1 MYRYVRDLL
10 TILPGS
16 NKTVIDISS
25 QYPADILK
33 QLDLVTDEHD
43 TVVLTNADVWR
54 YFDLVESIVNHSN
67 LQHKKVF
74 LQTLGYANTKLTDRS
89 WEISCPLF
97 YWTREKSTTEFV
109 AKPSNLK
116 HGFSCLNNK
125 NNMHRTLLGYWLYRK
140 NLLGDIIFSQNI
152 VNDGQAFSQIAKHMT
167 GLGFKDFDE
176 YKKLLPIR
184 YNESSDANIN
194 FATDHSISH
203 DAYTKA
209 YCNIVTESECEEY
222 PYEKNINLPI
232 VTEKSYKP
240 FLAGQVPI
248 MLAARGHIAHLKS
261 LGFEMMEELL
271 PSDYDQANPWQK
283 IKAIRQ
289 VVSQGSEFMED
300 FYFGHLREIQHN
312 YELVNSDKVEKVI
325 LQKIKDIL

>member
-1 MYRYVRDLL
+1 MYKYVRPLL

-16 NKTVIDISS
+16 NKKVINVSS
-25 QYPADILK
+25 QHPVDILK

-43 TVVLTNADVWR
+43 TVVLTNGDVWR
-54 YFDLVESIVNHSN
+54 YFDLVESIVNHPN

-74 LQTLGYANTKLTDRS
+74 LQTLGYTSNKLTDRL
-89 WEISCPLF
+89 WEISYPLF
-97 YWTREKSTTEFV
+97 YWTREKSTMEFV

-152 VNDGQAFSQIAKHMT
+152 VNDGQTFSQIAKNMT
-167 GLGFKDFDE
+167 ELGFKDFDD
-176 YKKLLPIR
+176 YKTLLPVR
-184 YNESSDANIN
+184 YNESDDANIN

-222 PYEKNINLPI
+222 PYEKNINLPT

-248 MLAARGHIAHLKS
+248 MLAARGHIAYLKS

-271 PSDYDQANPWQK
+271 PSDYDQVDPWQK
-283 IKAIRQ
+283 INAIRQ
-289 VVSQGSEFMED
+289 VVSQGPEFMED

-312 YELVNSDKVEKVI
+312 YELVNSDKVEKII
-325 LQKIKDIL
+325 LQKIKDVL